1 MSFYL
6 PQGCQE
12 CIYLPT
18 YLSTYQP
25 TYSMDLCSILYVS
38 RISLQ
43 DEGVLSSSRHLNVT
57 KSLSC
62 LYVIRS
68 VQRVVI
74 DYRTEDNG

>member
-1 MSFYL
+1 
-6 PQGCQE
+6 
-12 CIYLPT
+12 
-18 YLSTYQP
+18 
-25 TYSMDLCSILYVS
+25 MDLCSILYVS